1 MQRLLYLKSKVTTG
15 FHIWILPPFALSVLL
30 KLGIFELSG
39 IDGLVRIFETI
50 TDGDLFSGGRSQE
63 NHNKRPNG
71 CDIQTQN
78 RTYPKGKGG
87 KKGGNKGDN
96 PQRVQNSSL
105 KGFKGGGKGKSK
117 GKNTGE

>member
-1 MQRLLYLKSKVTTG
+1 
-15 FHIWILPPFALSVLL
+15 
-30 KLGIFELSG
+30 LSG
-39 IDGLVRIFETI
+39 IDGLVLVCETI
-50 TDGDLFSGGRSQE
+50 THGDLFSGGRSQG

-71 CDIQTQN
+71 GDIQTQN

-87 KKGGNKGDN
+87 KKGGNKGNN